1 MVEGVRGLET
11 QTLNPD
17 AKGSA
22 PTPLCGQI
30 RTVACL
36 EVRIQG
42 LGVGGCG
49 RGSASESPRPVERT
63 TEEPCGASLR
73 LLEM

>member
-1 MVEGVRGLET
+1 MVKGVRGLET

-22 PTPLCGQI
+22 PTPLCGHI
-30 RTVACL
+30 RTVAGL

-42 LGVGGCG
+42 LGVGGQRLKAHGQLRERPRSLVG
-49 RGSASESPRPVERT
+49 R
-63 TEEPCGASLR
+63 L
-73 LLEM
+73 